1 MKITLYTETDCPDCI
16 ELKKGLKENNIE
28 FENKDL
34 GEEGDNLA
42 NKFPNKWEHIDLI
55 RDYNLPPWVPTAVI
69 EDGDRTIFVCTS
81 NKTGNKD
88 NIYIAEE
95 PEIML
100 NQIKEIVGR

>member
-1 MKITLYTETDCPDCI
+1 MKITLYTEIDCPDCM

-34 GEEGDNLA
+34 NEKSDNLA
-42 NKFPNKWEHIDLI
+42 NMFPNKWEHIDLI

-69 EDGDRTIFVCTS
+69 IDGDKTTFVCSS
-81 NKTGNKD
+81 NKTGNQG
-88 NIYIAEE
+88 NIYIGEE

-100 NQIKEIVGR
+100 NQIKEIIEK